1 MAEGSAA
8 AAAANDRPRRRWY
21 TQLWIW
27 VVIAIAAGIVFG
39 LVAPEQATKAKWM
52 AEAFIQLIKA
62 VTGPVIFV
70 TVVIGIAS
78 LGNLSR
84 AGGLAAKS
92 LGYFFVMTV
101 VALALGLLAANL
113 FEPGAG
119 FDAKPS
125 ADAAAEAKASIHEA
139 GGEGGFVGFVTGHL
153 LPTSLIQPFAEN
165 EIL

>member
-1 MAEGSAA
+1 MRGRALAK
-8 AAAANDRPRRRWY
+8 
-21 TQLWIW
+21 QLWFW
-27 VVIAIAAGIVFG
+27 VIVAIALGIFVGIVF
-39 LVAPEQATKAKWM
+39 PETAAKAKWM

-119 FDAKPS
+119 
-125 ADAAAEAKASIHEA
+125 
-139 GGEGGFVGFVTGHL
+139 
-153 LPTSLIQPFAEN
+153 
-165 EIL
+165 